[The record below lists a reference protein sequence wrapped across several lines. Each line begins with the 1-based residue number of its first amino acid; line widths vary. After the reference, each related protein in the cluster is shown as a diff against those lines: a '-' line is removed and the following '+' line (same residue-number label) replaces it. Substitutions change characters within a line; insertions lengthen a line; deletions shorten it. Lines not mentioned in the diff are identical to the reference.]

1 MDGISLLQD
10 FAVIL
15 VVAGISGWIFRR
27 LGLSA
32 VVGYLV
38 AGIIIGPYTPPFTLV
53 SDVDRIETLT
63 DLGLAFLMFFVGLG
77 LSLKRIR
84 RMGAGAV
91 ATTAITAFLV
101 FQASQLFGHF
111 MGWDETVS
119 FIFAAMLMT
128 SSSAIIT
135 KMLAESGLTHERFAQ
150 NAQGVTVLEDVVA
163 IVLLTLLGAKL
174 QIADAP
180 SRTVEDTLFLLVA
193 FAALLLVCGLIFV
206 PKLLSRFGGSGD
218 SDLHSVLVS
227 GLVFIAGVASIRAG
241 FSVALGAFL
250 FGVVVSETRFKTQIQ
265 KSLSGAQDMFS
276 AIFFVAIGMLIDI
289 RAFWDNAGLILGIA
303 AFAMVARSL
312 AATIGFTI
320 SGNPLPLAV
329 GSAIVVTPIG
339 EFAYVIAQLGV
350 DAGAV
355 PSSFYAVAVG
365 VSIVTAI
372 CAPIFAKNAS
382 SVEAWVQ
389 RLQPLWLETS
399 LSKYRSRLSAGMA
412 GMAENHVWRLTKRR
426 AGWTVI
432 QLLLLGGLFG
442 FANPLLGGI
451 QTLGERAGVSGG
463 NLTVIF
469 WVVLL
474 TVCLLLLVAI
484 WQNLQTLSMVYG
496 EAFVARMGGGDRRR
510 LLAQYALQ
518 IFSFILLTAGVLVG
532 FPLEEMTPFFAA
544 VLVAG
549 PVIFSLVLWK
559 QLAGIHS
566 RLESSLLNEDPSG
579 RQRSLTDVVSSSHQ
593 HNSWNLDL
601 TEILIPDSAA
611 CAGKSIQELE
621 LRKNHGLSILEIN
634 RQGVVIDRVK
644 PSDRLFPG
652 DIVLVVGTEE
662 QLSTG
667 GEFLSKEGVTGEESA
682 DFSESVLDELLLSP
696 EARIFGLTIAKSG
709 ISAATGVHV
718 VGIERDGKHSL
729 NPHGDEVFQDGD
741 RLLILGSAAEIRAFR
756 QWITLERKIS

>member
-84 RMGAGAV
+84 RMGAGVV
-91 ATTAITAFLV
+91 ATTAITAFCV
-101 FQASQLFGHF
+101 FQASQLFGNI

-135 KMLAESGLTHERFAQ
+135 KMLAETGLTHERFAQ

-163 IVLLTLLGAKL
+163 IVLLTLLGSKL
-174 QIADAP
+174 QLADTP
-180 SRTVEDTLFLLVA
+180 TRTVEDTLFLLVA

-250 FGVVVSETRFKTQIQ
+250 FGVVISETRFKTQIQ

-289 RAFWDNAGLILGIA
+289 RAFGENAGLILGIA
-303 AFAMVARSL
+303 AFAIVARSL
-312 AATIGFTI
+312 AATIGFTL

-372 CAPIFAKNAS
+372 CAPIFAKKAS
-382 SVEAWVQ
+382 VVESWVQ
-389 RLQPLWLETS
+389 RRQPAWLES
-399 LSKYRSRLSAGMA
+399 ALANYHARLSAGLA
-412 GMAENHVWRLTKRR
+412 GMSDNHVWRLTKRR
-426 AGWTVI
+426 VGWTLI
-432 QLLLLGGLFG
+432 QFLLLGGLFG
-442 FANPLLGGI
+442 FANPLLAGL
-451 QTLGERAGVSGG
+451 QAVGERAGVPGG
-463 NLTVIF
+463 NLTVLF

-474 TVCLLLLVAI
+474 AICLLLLVAI
-484 WQNLQTLSMVYG
+484 WQNLQTLSMIYG
-496 EAFVARMGGGDRRR
+496 EAFVERLGGGDRRR
-510 LLAQYALQ
+510 LVAQYTLQ
-518 IFSFILLTAGVLVG
+518 IVSFILLTAGVLLG
-532 FPLEEMTPFFAA
+532 FPLEDMTPFFAS

-559 QLAGIHS
+559 QLAGLHS
-566 RLESSLLNEDPSG
+566 RLESSLLNEDPAG
-579 RQRSLTDVVSSSHQ
+579 RQRSLADVVSASEH
-593 HNSWNLDL
+593 HNNWNLEL
-601 TEILIPDSAA
+601 TEIQIPDLAT
-611 CAGKSIQELE
+611 CAGKTIQELE
-621 LRKNHGLSILEIN
+621 LRNRFGLSILEIN
-634 RQGVVIDRVK
+634 RQGIVIDRVK

-652 DIVLVVGTEE
+652 DILLAVGTED
-662 QLSTG
+662 QISKGT
-667 GEFLSKEGVTGEESA
+667 EFLANEGVAGEESA
-682 DFSESVLDELLLSP
+682 DFSESVLDEVLLTSTC
-696 EARIFGLTIAKSG
+696 RILGQSIAKSG
-709 ISAATGVHV
+709 IAAATGVQV
-718 VGIERDGKHSL
+718 VGIERQTKHVL
-729 NPHGDEVFQDGD
+729 NPPGDEIFQDGD
-741 RLLILGSAAEIRAFR
+741 RLLLLGSAAEIRTFR
-756 QWITLERKIS
+756 KWLSV

>member
-53 SDVDRIETLT
+53 SDVGRIETLT

-84 RMGAGAV
+84 RMGAGVV
-91 ATTAITAFLV
+91 ATTVITAFLV

-111 MGWDETVS
+111 MNWNETVS

-163 IVLLTLLGAKL
+163 IVLLTLLGSKL
-174 QIADAP
+174 QMADSPA
-180 SRTVEDTLFLLVA
+180 RTVEDTLFLLVA
-193 FAALLLVCGLIFV
+193 FAALLLVFGLIFI

-218 SDLHSVLVS
+218 ADLHSVLVS

-250 FGVVVSETRFKTQIQ
+250 FGVVVSETRFKAQIE

-303 AFAMVARSL
+303 AFAIVARSL

-372 CAPIFAKNAS
+372 GAPLFAKKAS
-382 SVEAWVQ
+382 AVESWIQ
-389 RLQPLWLETS
+389 RHQPLWLDTT
-399 LSKYRSRLSAGMA
+399 LSRYRSRLSAGMA
-412 GMAENHVWRLTKRR
+412 GMTENHVWRLTKRR

-442 FANPLLGGI
+442 FANPLLDGI
-451 QTLGERAGVSGG
+451 QALGERAGAPAA
-463 NLTVIF
+463 NLTVVF

-474 TVCLLLLVAI
+474 ASCLLILVAI
-484 WQNLQTLSMVYG
+484 WQNLQTLSLIYG
-496 EAFVARMGGGDRRR
+496 EAFVARLGGGDRRR
-510 LLAQYALQ
+510 LVAQYALQ
-518 IFSFILLTAGVLVG
+518 IVSFILLTAGVLIG
-532 FPLEEMTPFFAA
+532 FPIEEMTPFFAG

-549 PVIFSLVLWK
+549 PVVFSLVLWK
-559 QLAGIHS
+559 QLSGLHS
-566 RLESSLLNEDPSG
+566 RLESSLLNEDPAG
-579 RQRSLTDVVSSSHQ
+579 RQRSLADVVSASHQ
-593 HNSWNLDL
+593 HNSWNLEL
-601 TEILIPDSAA
+601 TEIPVPDYAA
-611 CAGKSIQELE
+611 CAGKTIQELE
-621 LRKNHGLSILEIN
+621 LRRHYGLSILEIN
-634 RQGVVIDRVK
+634 RQGVVID
-644 PSDRLFPG
+644 
-652 DIVLVVGTEE
+652 LV
-662 QLSTG
+662 
-667 GEFLSKEGVTGEESA
+667 
-682 DFSESVLDELLLSP
+682 
-696 EARIFGLTIAKSG
+696 
-709 ISAATGVHV
+709 
-718 VGIERDGKHSL
+718 
-729 NPHGDEVFQDGD
+729 
-741 RLLILGSAAEIRAFR
+741 
-756 QWITLERKIS
+756 

>member
-53 SDVDRIETLT
+53 SDVHRIETLT

-84 RMGAGAV
+84 RMGAGV
-91 ATTAITAFLV
+91 VVTTAITAFVV
-101 FQASQLFGHF
+101 FQLSQLFGHF

-119 FIFAAMLMT
+119 FIFAAMLMA

-150 NAQGVTVLEDVVA
+150 NAQGVTVLEDIVA
-163 IVLLTLLGAKL
+163 IVLLTLLGSKL
-174 QIADAP
+174 QMADTP
-180 SRTVEDTLFLLVA
+180 GRTVEDTLFLLVA
-193 FAALLLVCGLIFV
+193 FAVLLLVIGLIFL
-206 PKLLSRFGGSGD
+206 PKLLSRFGASGD

-250 FGVVVSETRFKTQIQ
+250 FGVVVAETRFKAQIE

-289 RAFWDNAGLILGIA
+289 RAFGENAGLILGIA
-303 AFAMVARSL
+303 AFAIVARSL

-372 CAPIFAKNAS
+372 CAPIFAKRAS
-382 SVEAWVQ
+382 SVERWVERRQPAW
-389 RLQPLWLETS
+389 LATA

-412 GMAENHVWRLTKRR
+412 GMADNHVWRLTKRR
-426 AGWTVI
+426 VGWTLI
-432 QLLLLGGLFG
+432 QILLLGGLFG
-442 FANPLLGGI
+442 FADPLLGGI
-451 QTLGERAGVSGG
+451 QSLAVRAGASGG

-474 TVCLLLLVAI
+474 AICLLILVAI
-484 WQNLQTLSMVYG
+484 WQNLQTLSMIYG
-496 EAFVARMGGGDRRR
+496 EAFVARLGGGDRRR
-510 LLAQYALQ
+510 LVTQYTLQ
-518 IFSFILLTAGVLVG
+518 IVSFIMLTAGVLLG
-532 FPLEEMTPFFAA
+532 FPLDDMTPFFAS

-559 QLAGIHS
+559 QLAGLHS
-566 RLESSLLNEDPSG
+566 RLESTLLNEDPGG
-579 RQRSLTDVVSSSHQ
+579 RQRSLADVVSASHQ
-593 HNSWNLDL
+593 HNSWNLEL
-601 TEILIPDSAA
+601 TEIRIPDSAA
-611 CAGKSIQELE
+611 CAGKTIQDLD
-621 LRKNHGLSILEIN
+621 LRNLFGVSILEIN
-634 RQGVVIDRVK
+634 RQGIVIDRVK

-652 DIVLVVGTEE
+652 DILLAVGTEE
-662 QLSTG
+662 QISKG
-667 GEFLSKEGVTGEESA
+667 IEFLGKEGLAGEESA
-682 DFSESVLDELLLSP
+682 DFSESVLDEILLSSG
-696 EARIFGLTIAKSG
+696 ARVFGQTIAKSG

-718 VGIERDGKHSL
+718 IGIERDGNHLL
-729 NPHGDEVFQDGD
+729 NPHGDEVFQEGD
-741 RLLILGSAAEIRAFR
+741 RLLLLGSTTEIRAFR
-756 QWITLERKIS
+756 NWLPT

>member
-53 SDVDRIETLT
+53 SDVGRIETLT

-84 RMGAGAV
+84 RMGAGVV
-91 ATTAITAFLV
+91 ATTAITAFCV

-111 MGWDETVS
+111 MGWDETVT

-163 IVLLTLLGAKL
+163 IVLLTLLGSKL
-174 QIADAP
+174 QMAGAP

-206 PKLLSRFGGSGD
+206 PKLLSRFGSSGD

-250 FGVVVSETRFKTQIQ
+250 FGVVVSETRFKSQIQ

-289 RAFWDNAGLILGIA
+289 RAFGENAGLILGIS
-303 AFAMVARSL
+303 AFAILVRSV

-320 SGNPLPLAV
+320 SGSPLPLAV

-372 CAPIFAKNAS
+372 CAPIFAKKAS
-382 SVEAWVQ
+382 SVEGWVQ
-389 RLQPLWLETS
+389 RRQPAWLEAAI
-399 LSKYRSRLSAGMA
+399 SKYHTRLAAGMA
-412 GMAENHVWRLTKRR
+412 GMADNHVWRLTKRR
-426 AGWTVI
+426 AGWTLI

-442 FANPLLGGI
+442 FANPLLAGI
-451 QTLGERAGVSGG
+451 QDLGERAGGSGG

-474 TVCLLLLVAI
+474 AVCLLILVAI
-484 WQNLQTLSMVYG
+484 WQNLQTLSMIYG
-496 EAFVARMGGGDRRR
+496 EAAVARLGGGDRRR
-510 LLAQYALQ
+510 LVAQYSLQ
-518 IFSFILLTAGVLVG
+518 MVSFILLTAGVLLG
-532 FPLEEMTPFFAA
+532 FPLDDMTLFFAS

-559 QLAGIHS
+559 QLAGLHS
-566 RLESSLLNEDPSG
+566 RLESSLLNEDPDG
-579 RQRSLTDVVSSSHQ
+579 RQRSLADVVSASHQ
-593 HNSWNLDL
+593 HNSWNLEL
-601 TEILIPDSAA
+601 TEIRIPDAAA
-611 CAGKSIQELE
+611 CAGKTIQELE
-621 LRKNHGLSILEIN
+621 LRNRFGLSILEIN

-652 DIVLVVGTEE
+652 DILLAVGTEE
-662 QLSTG
+662 HISDG
-667 GEFLSKEGVTGEESA
+667 AEFLANEGVAGEESA
-682 DFSESVLDELLLSP
+682 DFSESVLDEVLLSSS
-696 EARIFGLTIAKSG
+696 ARVFGQTIAAAG
-709 ISAATGVHV
+709 IAAATGVHV
-718 VGIERDGKHSL
+718 VGIERDGKNLL

-741 RLLILGSAAEIRAFR
+741 RLLLLGSAAEIRTFR
-756 QWITLERKIS
+756 NWLSSPI